1 MRTIVLIFSIILPVL
16 AFGQQAFERKGFVFG
31 AAVGAGA
38 ISLSSD
44 LIGDENQIGATF
56 PNLKFGAMVSPKTA
70 LVLLLPGTVY
80 HYKWGGRE
88 RDRGF
93 EGFFPSVQY
102 WAKDR
107 WWLLGGAGLGMD
119 APAFYDIKDE
129 TERKFYFGPAA
140 VVGTGYELWRR
151 GRFALDVQGRAQF
164 GSIAAPEGRRNGLIF
179 NVLVGVNW
187 Y

>member
-1 MRTIVLIFSIILPVL
+1 MVAPAW
-16 AFGQQAFERKGFVFG
+16 AFAQQAFERQGFVFG
-31 AAVGAGA
+31 AAAGAGT

-44 LIGDENQIGATF
+44 LIGNESQVGATF

-70 LVLLLPGTVY
+70 VVLLLPGTIY
-80 HYKWGGRE
+80 RYKWGGRE

-102 WAKDR
+102 WAKDC

-129 TERKFYFGPAA
+129 TERKFHFGPAGI
-140 VVGTGYELWRR
+140 VGTGYELWRR
-151 GRFALDVQGRAQF
+151 GRFALDVQCRAQF
-164 GSIAAPEGRRNGLIF
+164 GRIEAPEGRRNGVAF
-179 NVLVGVNW
+179 NLLVGVNW